1 MGKAE
6 KAKPLWGHLFNKIMR
21 KIFCSIFITLLFSG
35 LTGFGQ
41 VKPENVMLV
50 LGSANPETLAKRVNV
65 AYKLYQIQKFD
76 KIIVSGGCGAHAS
89 SICEATAMKNQ
100 LIEKGVPEQLIY
112 KEGNSKTTVQNYIF
126 SRILKDENGQQIIQ
140 KNDSLYV
147 VSDHWHAIAVASRFK
162 KYDGVNAKFFIEGD
176 LDPKPTDLLDYG
188 GIFNKEVDNN
198 LFILKGIWPTPDAV
212 FTESGATHYIFADRV
227 YSLTDKSS
235 ETIVTQLGQF
245 KPALPP
251 HWKTVDAIAKD
262 DKKGLLLMFN
272 NLEYQVSSN
281 GKSKDIKL
289 LPLNQLVID
298 LPVDLKNIDASFVKD
313 NDLYLFTGN
322 KVIIAKR
329 KGNKFMVSEIKQI
342 KEFASN
348 WPYEWANGDL
358 TAANY
363 DAINKVINL
372 YKNREVL
379 TVNPKKNSE
388 TSPRKLKIKWQDIKN

>member
-1 MGKAE
+1 MF
-6 KAKPLWGHLFNKIMR
+6 L
-21 KIFCSIFITLLFSG
+21 G
-35 LTGFGQ
+35 LTGYGQ
-41 VKPENVMLV
+41 VKSKNIMLV
-50 LGSANPETLAKRVNV
+50 LGSDNSEILANRVDI
-65 AYKLYQIQKFD
+65 ASKLFRIQEFD

-89 SICEATAMKNQ
+89 NICEASAMKSQ
-100 LIEKGVPEQLIY
+100 LMAKGVPAQLIY
-112 KEGNSKTTVQNYIF
+112 KEENSKTTVQNYIF

-235 ETIVTQLGQF
+235 ETTVTKLRQF
-245 KPALPP
+245 KPAIPP
-251 HWKTVDAIAKD
+251 HWKTVDAVAKD

-272 NLEYQVSSN
+272 DLEYQISFE
-281 GKSKDIKL
+281 GKSKDVKL
-289 LPLNQLVID
+289 LPLNQLIID
-298 LPVDLKNIDASFVKD
+298 LPTEIKIIDASFIKD
-313 NDLYLFTGN
+313 NSLYLFTGN

-329 KGNKFMVSEIKQI
+329 KGNKFKVSEIKQV

-348 WPYEWANGDL
+348 WPYAWGSGDI
-358 TAANY
+358 TAADY
-363 DAINKVINL
+363 DIRNNLIYL

-379 TVNPKKNSE
+379 TVNPTNNSE
-388 TSPRKLKIKWQDIKN
+388 ALPQKLKIKWQDIKN